1 MIVIENLYISEDELC
16 VRFSRGELGI
26 VNLYFKYNKA
36 EQLVKRVN
44 FTRFSTV
51 KLVPMSIIG
60 VIKSDNLKLHIEEL
74 TLQELSGAELY
85 TESIIYF
92 TTVFNYLTKRVKER
106 K

>member
-26 VNLYFKYNKA
+26 VNLYFKVNKT

-44 FTRFSTV
+44 FNRYGEIV
-51 KLVPMSIIG
+51 LVPISIVGI
-60 VIKSDNLKLHIEEL
+60 VKSDNLKLHIEQL
-74 TLQELSGAELY
+74 TLRELSGAELS
-85 TESIIYF
+85 TEGIIYF